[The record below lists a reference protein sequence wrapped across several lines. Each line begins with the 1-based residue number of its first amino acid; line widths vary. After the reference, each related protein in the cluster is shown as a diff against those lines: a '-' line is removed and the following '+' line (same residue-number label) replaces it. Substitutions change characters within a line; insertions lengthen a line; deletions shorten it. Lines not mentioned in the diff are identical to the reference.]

1 MLDDNLLV
9 PIDENIS
16 VIAPFIMT
24 LLSMKYDIDTIT
36 KEIIPKV
43 VKECYDIFLTRK
55 EINIKC
61 CQKYWEILKEED

>member
-1 MLDDNLLV
+1 MFNDDLLV

-24 LLSMKYDIDTIT
+24 LLIIKYGLDTIT
-36 KEIIPKV
+36 EEIIPEV

-61 CQKYWEILKEED
+61 YQKYWEILKKGN